1 MPNQADREREH
12 STDTAANTQLNST
25 AGSTASGTAH
35 DAAHGAARGA
45 NTADW
50 ELVVRSPFLKKLAF
64 FGVVVVMLVHILMA
78 VVVGIG
84 DTGVAVTT
92 TDRLGFIGIGLIF
105 SLACLTLLRPRV
117 QVSARG
123 VEVRNIANAQFCPWD
138 IIHGLSFPTQAQT
151 ARLELPDF
159 EFVPMMAMHIRD
171 RETIA
176 DTVESFRQLEDRYM
190 PLD

>member
-12 STDTAANTQLNST
+12 STDTAANTQLNTT
-25 AGSTASGTAH
+25 AGGTASGAVRDT
-35 DAAHGAARGA
+35 AHGANA
-45 NTADW
+45 ADW

-92 TDRLGFIGIGLIF
+92 TDRLGFIGIGLLF
-105 SLACLTLLRPRV
+105 SLVCLTLLRPRV
-117 QVSARG
+117 RVNAAG
-123 VEVRNIANAQFCPWD
+123 VEVRNIANAQFYPWE
-138 IIHGLSFPTQAQT
+138 IVHGLSFPTQAQT

-159 EFVPMMAMHIRD
+159 EFVPMMAMHVRD
-171 RETIA
+171 RNTIA
-176 DTVESFRQLEDRYM
+176 GTVEAFRKLEDRYM
-190 PLD
+190 PDE